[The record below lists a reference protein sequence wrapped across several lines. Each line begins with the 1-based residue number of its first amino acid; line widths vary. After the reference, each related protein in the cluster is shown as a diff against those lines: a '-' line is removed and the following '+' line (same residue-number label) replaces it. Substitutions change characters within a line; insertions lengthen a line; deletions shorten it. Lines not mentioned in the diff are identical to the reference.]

1 MIHISLDQ
9 SSDAALK
16 WAESFKQ
23 PWPIML
29 QEDTDQ
35 KKLVEPY
42 KVRGVPAY
50 ILVDRNGKE
59 VARGKAAALAAAKKD
74 EA

>member
-1 MIHISLDQ
+1 
-9 SSDAALK
+9 
-16 WAESFKQ
+16 
-23 PWPIML
+23 ML